1 MVLATDMSKHFEH
14 LSKFSQLLGALPNE
28 FEENRDASSMT
39 ICRMMIKCADI
50 ANPTREWKLCYQWAL
65 RIVQEYFDQTDEE
78 SEKGLPLTMKG
89 FNRITCNVPT
99 TQCTF
104 VDMFARETFSMW
116 TEFAETPQLLAQLEA
131 NYAEWKKLSPS
142 WDPSQNAKRVSS
154 VQQPLHT

>member
-1 MVLATDMSKHFEH
+1 MVRLIGF
-14 LSKFSQLLGALPNE
+14 LL
-28 FEENRDASSMT
+28 
-39 ICRMMIKCADI
+39 
-50 ANPTREWKLCYQWAL
+50 QL

-89 FNRITCNVPT
+89 FNRITCNVGMTRFTAYTWRKIICLQVPT

-104 VDMFARETFSMW
+104 VDMFARETFTMW

-131 NYAEWKKLSPS
+131 NYEEWKKLGSS

-154 VQQPLHT
+154 SVHT